1 MDIRS
6 YYNSFKM
13 QDFVDGI
20 RDAGNQYGYINS
32 RNDYFQMKSTAQT
45 AIVFDIDTSTTTLLP
60 QVKRG
65 AGVATS
71 GKEHVVQTKAIPL
84 AYFKH
89 SDTLTVEDI
98 QGQRAPQ
105 STEAETLARAT
116 AEKLQ
121 DMRRA
126 WDMTNEYL
134 KIQALKGLAKSPD
147 GVTIFDAFTEFGVSQ
162 TTVDFV
168 LGTSTTNVDGK
179 IATLKRGIATNVKTG
194 GAIAGIEVLVDPA
207 FFDKLV
213 NHPSIVNAYVQYMNS
228 GKQQMRDDLSNYM
241 QWGIMDV
248 FEHRGVRFIS
258 YDATF
263 NLPDGS
269 TEAAI
274 AASTGHA
281 YALGVQGL
289 FRGYNGPSAKL
300 SGANQAG
307 QELYVRTFVD
317 PKDEYV
323 EFELEAAPLYFA
335 SKPASLY
342 KVTSSN

>member
-6 YYNSFKM
+6 YYNSFKQ

-20 RDAGNQYGYINS
+20 RDAGNQYGYVNS
-32 RNDYFQMKSTAQT
+32 RNDYFAMKSTSQT

-60 QVKRG
+60 QVKRA
-65 AGVATS
+65 AGVSTS
-71 GKEHVVQTKAIPL
+71 GKEHSVTTKAIAL

-98 QGQRAPQ
+98 QGHRAPQ
-105 STEAETLARAT
+105 STDNETLARAT

-162 TTVDFV
+162 TTVDFL

-179 IATLKRGIATNVKTG
+179 IATLKRGIGTNVKTG
-194 GAIAGIEVLVDPA
+194 GAISGIEVLVDPT

-228 GKQQMRDDLSNYM
+228 GKQQMRDDLSSYM

-263 NLPDGS
+263 NLPDGT

-274 AASTGHA
+274 ASSAGHA

-307 QELYVRTFVD
+307 QELYVRTYVD

-323 EFELEAAPLYFA
+323 EFELEAAPLYFC

>member
-6 YYNSFKM
+6 YYNSFKL
-13 QDFVDGI
+13 QDFVDGV

-32 RNDYFQMKSTAQT
+32 RSDYFNMKSTSQT
-45 AIVFDIDTSTTTLLP
+45 AIVFDVDTSTTTLLP

-65 AGVATS
+65 AGVSTS
-71 GKEHVVQTKAIPL
+71 GKEHTVQTKAVGL
-84 AYFKH
+84 GYFKH

-98 QGQRAPQ
+98 QGQRAPM
-105 STEAETLARAT
+105 STDAETIARAT
-116 AEKLQ
+116 AEKMQ

-126 WDMTNEYL
+126 WDMTTEYL
-134 KIQALKGLAKSPD
+134 KLQAIKGLAKSPD
-147 GVTIFDAFTEFGVSQ
+147 GVTMFDAFTEFGVSQ
-162 TTVDFV
+162 TTIDFV
-168 LGTSTTNVDGK
+168 LGTSSTNVDGK
-179 IATLKRGIATNVKTG
+179 IATLKRGIATNVKNG
-194 GAIAGIEVLVDPA
+194 GAIGGVEVLVDPA

-213 NHPSIVNAYVQYMNS
+213 NHSSMVNAYVQYVNS

-263 NLPDGS
+263 NLPDGT
-269 TEAAI
+269 TELAI

-281 YALGVQGL
+281 YATGVKDL

-300 SGANQAG
+300 SAANQAG
-307 QELYVRTFVD
+307 QELYVRNYID

-323 EFELEAAPLYFA
+323 EFELEAAPLFIA
-335 SKPASLY
+335 LRPASLY